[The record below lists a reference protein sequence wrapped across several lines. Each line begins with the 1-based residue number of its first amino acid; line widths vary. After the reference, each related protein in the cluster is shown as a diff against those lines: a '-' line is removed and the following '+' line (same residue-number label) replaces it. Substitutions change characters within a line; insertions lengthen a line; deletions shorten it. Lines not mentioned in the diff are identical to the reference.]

1 MKYFLPRS
9 ASFSAARFPI
19 RSALSS
25 VTPKGANPP
34 RPIMAE
40 YRVELDSYAGPL
52 DLLLFLVKRHEIDL
66 YDIPIAELTNQYLAY
81 VERMQQ
87 IDVER
92 AGEFLVMAA
101 TLLEIKSRML
111 VPRHDEKFGTG
122 EDDHDENDRPED
134 TEEALAALD
143 PRHEL
148 VQQLLAYK
156 RFKDAARWLEQRR
169 EQWDKRL
176 PLVPTRISRRGAEQ
190 AEDAQPI
197 EIDLED
203 IGLNDLVKAYT
214 TLLES
219 IGQRNIQHEVL
230 DDDTPIALHQ
240 ADLTDRLQS
249 EGNLTLTRVFEG
261 RKKIERIGLFIAT
274 LELVRQHQ
282 VKVFQD
288 EQGDI
293 CLEMRPEQERELT
306 EAEAAADWRD
316 PDTGEMQYDWPNEK
330 AKQRAERRAALRAK
344 RAANRGQLDE
354 EDQSDHEEDD
364 DEIDL
369 ESDSDEG

>member
-1 MKYFLPRS
+1 
-9 ASFSAARFPI
+9 
-19 RSALSS
+19 
-25 VTPKGANPP
+25 
-34 RPIMAE
+34 MAE

-111 VPRHDEKFGTG
+111 VPRHEEKFGSEEG
-122 EDDHDENDRPED
+122 EGDDAERPDSAED
-134 TEEALAALD
+134 AIASFD

-156 RFKDAARWLEQRR
+156 RFKDAARMLEQRR
-169 EQWDKRL
+169 EIWEKRL
-176 PLVPTRISRRGAEQ
+176 PLVPARVKRRAADEGDDAE
-190 AEDAQPI
+190 PI

-203 IGLNDLVKAYT
+203 IGLNDLVKAYASI
-214 TLLES
+214 LES

-240 ADLTDRLQS
+240 ADLTDRLTT
-249 EGNLTLTRVFEG
+249 EGPLTLATVFEG

-274 LELVRQHQ
+274 LELVRQRQ
-282 VKVFQD
+282 VAVYQD

-293 CLEMRPEQERELT
+293 CLELRPEDEREGSD
-306 EAEAAADWRD
+306 AEGATDWRD
-316 PDTGEMQYDWPNEK
+316 PETGEMQYDWPNEK
-330 AKQRAERRAALRAK
+330 ARLRAERRAERRAK
-344 RAANRGQLDE
+344 RASNFGKGDE
-354 EDQSDHEEDD
+354 EAEDNEDD
-364 DEIDL
+364 EEIDVG
-369 ESDSDEG
+369 DEEA